1 MMMMTAKVNIK
12 KLLIG
17 LIAAAAL
24 IIALVSLFGGNAGS
38 DPAAVTTMSDNDSRV
53 QFLTSQGWEVTTSPK
68 EASQV
73 KIPEE
78 QSPVYSRYNDLQKSQ
93 GYDLSAYAGKNV
105 MRYVYEIRN
114 FPGATEPVRATL
126 LVYKNQII
134 GGAENVQ
141 RKSPL
146 ELFEELYE
154 QQNNQPMSEE
164 QRNFAQGL
172 IESIWEGKA

>member
-12 KLLIG
+12 KVLIG

-24 IIALVSLFGGNAGS
+24 IIALISLAGGDNT

-53 QFLTSQGWEVTTSPK
+53 QFLQSQGWEVTTSPK

-73 KIPEE
+73 RIPSE

-93 GYDLSAYAGKNV
+93 GYDLTQYAGKTV
-105 MRYVYEIRN
+105 MRYVYEIN
-114 FPGATEPVRATL
+114 NYPNAEQPVYATL

-134 GGAENVQ
+134 GGDVTNTAAKGAV
-141 RKSPL
+141 
-146 ELFEELYE
+146 
-154 QQNNQPMSEE
+154 
-164 QRNFAQGL
+164 QGL
-172 IESIWEGKA
+172 KNPSQTIPTETSVPTEEHSVPTT